1 MLRERLA
8 RRGFGG
14 EEGFDWRGRE
24 VSRLEGFSDAV
35 FAFAVTLLVVSLE
48 VPSTFDELLAT
59 MRGFFAFAVCFWLL
73 FVVWHDHYRYFRRYG
88 ISDGTTAR
96 LTAALLFIVL
106 SYVYPLKFLLT
117 MLADQLL
124 GFSAEVRLPSG
135 AMVEAIRD
143 EQWPLLMAIYGA
155 GFVAVQLVF
164 VVFYV
169 RAHAMRAD
177 LGLSAREVSM
187 TREEL
192 HGFLINTGVGLA
204 SVAIASFGTLGAA
217 ALAGWTY
224 LLILPLQV
232 ANAHVMAAWRRKDE
246 VDGD

>member
-1 MLRERLA
+1 MRERLA

-14 EEGFDWRGRE
+14 EEGFDWRGEE

-73 FVVWHDHYRYFRRYG
+73 FVVWYDHYRYFRRYG
-88 ISDGTTAR
+88 ISDGITAR

-106 SYVYPLKFLLT
+106 FYVYPLKFLFT

-124 GFSAEVRLPSG
+124 GFSTEVRQPSG
-135 AMVEAIRD
+135 AVVEAIRD
-143 EQWPLLMAIYGA
+143 EQWPLLMVIYGA
-155 GFVAVQLVF
+155 GFIAVQLVF
-164 VVFYV
+164 VIFYV
-169 RAHAMRAD
+169 RAYVMRGD
-177 LGLSAREVSM
+177 LGLSAPEVSM

-192 HGFLINTGVGLA
+192 QGFVINTGVGLT

-217 ALAGWTY
+217 AWAGWTY
-224 LLILPLQV
+224 LLILPLQI
-232 ANAHVMAAWRRKDE
+232 ANGRLMAARRRKYE
-246 VDGD
+246 AGG